1 METKPETLST
11 EQVDLI
17 SKKLKEIPLDVQL
30 NGEFLPMTSSTP
42 INILIIDSEEKN
54 KQEISAKTQQPNKT
68 ANVAKKDISSKESAQ
83 NKSTKSVSKPNE
95 SKPPPSQNTTSK
107 PPSSQNTTS
116 KPPPQI
122 KETKTPQNQPSSNK
136 PKDSQDP
143 SKGLD
148 DWLDS
153 LLS

>member
-1 METKPETLST
+1 METKPETLSA

-30 NGEFLPMTSSTP
+30 NGEFLPMASSTP
-42 INILIIDSEEKN
+42 INILILDSEEKN
-54 KQEISAKTQQPNKT
+54 KQEISVKTQQTKKA
-68 ANVAKKDISSKESAQ
+68 ANVAKKDISSKDSAR
-83 NKSTKSVSKPNE
+83 NKSTKSASKPNE
-95 SKPPPSQNTTSK
+95 SKPPSKNTTLK
-107 PPSSQNTTS
+107 PS
-116 KPPPQI
+116 PQT